1 MRLYLI
7 KRLGWFGNSLRI
19 QSQVTVTHYEW
30 PVAVFPPIGTTADP
44 VRKVGVR
51 RDDQVLHYSRSSWI
65 IGDSRRDAVP
75 QQMGFQLGTTA
86 ALAAR
91 AHRALSGLVDCLPR
105 FAAIVRW
112 S

>member
-1 MRLYLI
+1 
-7 KRLGWFGNSLRI
+7 
-19 QSQVTVTHYEW
+19 VTVTPYEW

-75 QQMGFQLGTTA
+75 DQVDFQLGTTA
-86 ALAAR
+86 TLAGR
-91 AHRALSGLVDCLPR
+91 THRALSRLVDCLPR
-105 FAAIVRW
+105 FAAIVRRT
-112 S
+112 